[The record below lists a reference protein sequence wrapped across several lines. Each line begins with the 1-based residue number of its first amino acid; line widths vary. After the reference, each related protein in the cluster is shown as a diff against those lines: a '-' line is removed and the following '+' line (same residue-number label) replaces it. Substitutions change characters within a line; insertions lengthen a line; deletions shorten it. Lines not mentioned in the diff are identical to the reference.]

1 MEYLPNDSSI
11 EECFGWIVKD
21 IKEGKKEKTIIYCQ
35 TIKQCS
41 LLYGTLKMM
50 LGKFL
55 CDTTTRLPK
64 LEMPQQNKDTILDS
78 FGKENG
84 HVQLLVATIA
94 FGMGVNCKC
103 VHRTIH
109 FGPSKNIEA
118 FVQETGR
125 AGRDGKSSLSLL
137 LYKGI
142 MLNHVDRD
150 IKNYLKTK
158 ECRLATLL
166 KHFAVADLGFD
177 GPSHTCCD
185 NCALN
190 CECNDMD
197 CQKYMLYKFADEQPE
212 SSHAK
217 RQVTDTQIK

>member
-1 MEYLPNDSSI
+1 
-11 EECFGWIVKD
+11 
-21 IKEGKKEKTIIYCQ
+21 
-35 TIKQCS
+35 
-41 LLYGTLKMM
+41 MM

-64 LEMPQQNKDTILDS
+64 LEMLHSCTPQQNKGTILDS
-78 FGKENG
+78 FGKKNG

-94 FGMGVNCKC
+94 FGMAVDYKC

-109 FGPSKNIEA
+109 FGPSKNIEG

-142 MLNHVDRD
+142 MLNHIDRD

-158 ECRLATLL
+158 ECRRATLL
-166 KHFAVADLGFD
+166 KHFTVVDLGFD
-177 GPSHTCCD
+177 GPSHTVHAATTVLLIVSAMTWIVKSTCCT
-185 NCALN
+185 NLLMSN
-190 CECNDMD
+190 
-197 CQKYMLYKFADEQPE
+197 
-212 SSHAK
+212 
-217 RQVTDTQIK
+217 